1 MAHILVVDDQKQIR
15 SLLRTLLESIG
26 HEVIE
31 ASSGREGLCHYR
43 TARPDLVITDM
54 QMPDMNGA
62 EMIEHLRHIVP
73 SVKIIVLSGSHSGIR
88 DAIRLV
94 GSQHTIRKPFS
105 LEQFWQTVQAALL
118 QS

>member
-1 MAHILVVDDQKQIR
+1 MAHILIVDDQKQIR

-31 ASSGREGLCHYR
+31 AGNGREGLCQYR

-73 SVKIIVLSGSHSGIR
+73 NVKIIALSGSHGGIR
-88 DAIRLV
+88 DANRLV
-94 GSQHTIRKPFS
+94 GSQYTIRKPFS
-105 LEQFWQTVQAALL
+105 LEQLSQTVQALL